1 MFLGGLR
8 DFKEISSHCTK
19 WFYNQFQQ
27 TAPGALLEKGP
38 NRKGCMGI
46 GEASGQEK
54 MLFLTVGHFCG
65 SESKLVSTIEK
76 NIHVLEILPSI
87 KKHLQWGVKKQ

>member
-27 TAPGALLEKGP
+27 TAPGALLEKGA

-76 NIHVLEILPSI
+76 
-87 KKHLQWGVKKQ
+87 KHPCFGNLTQHKNTFAMGG